1 MNFLITG
8 GAGTVGR
15 DLSASL
21 LALGHRVRV
30 LDTKAG
36 GARGA
41 QTLQGSLEDT
51 ALVRRALEGVDHVIH
66 LAWSFSDAPL
76 ELVQHDLRAHVV
88 LLEACVAAKVAR
100 LFYTSTAVVYGKPL
114 QTPVTEDSPCLVED
128 ARKPFYAV
136 AKLAAEKLA
145 LAYGTTR
152 ALPVTVLRFWWSY
165 GEKIGGRHLRD
176 LLALAERG
184 EPLQVPGGAGG
195 SFLDHEDLARALLAA
210 ASEEAS
216 VGQVFNLA
224 TMYLEWPEIA
234 RMMLRVTGSSSRLD
248 VVPAREWRGA
258 QFLADRWEL
267 STRKA
272 ERLFGYRSAFVPVTA
287 RQRLEQAIAR
297 YRDELRE
304 KPSEAVAAPPA

>member
-15 DLSASL
+15 DLAASL
-21 LALGHRVRV
+21 LASGHAVRV
-30 LDTKAG
+30 LDTKPG

-41 QTLQGSLEDT
+41 QAFLGGIDD
-51 ALVRRALEGVDHVIH
+51 APLVRRALEGVDTVIH

-76 ELVQHDLRAHVV
+76 ELVQNDLRGHVV
-88 LLEACVAAKVAR
+88 LLEACAAAKIAR
-100 LFYTSTAVVYGKPL
+100 LFYASSAVVYGKPL
-114 QTPVTEDSPCLVED
+114 QAPLTEDSPCLVEA

-152 ALPVTVLRFWWSY
+152 GLPVTVIRFWWSY
-165 GEKIGGRHLRD
+165 GDQIGGRHLRD
-176 LLALAERG
+176 LIAAAQRG

-210 ASEEAS
+210 AREQAAA
-216 VGQVFNLA
+216 GQVFNLG
-224 TMYLEWPEIA
+224 TLYLEWADIA
-234 RMMLRVTGSSSRLD
+234 RMILGVTGSSSRLE
-248 VVPAREWRGA
+248 VVPAAQWRGA

-267 STRKA
+267 SSAKA
-272 ERLFGYRSAFVPVTA
+272 ARVFGYRSAFSPATA
-287 RQRLEQAIAR
+287 RQRLEQAIAS
-297 YRDELRE
+297 YREELR
-304 KPSEAVAAPPA
+304 AAAAAPAA